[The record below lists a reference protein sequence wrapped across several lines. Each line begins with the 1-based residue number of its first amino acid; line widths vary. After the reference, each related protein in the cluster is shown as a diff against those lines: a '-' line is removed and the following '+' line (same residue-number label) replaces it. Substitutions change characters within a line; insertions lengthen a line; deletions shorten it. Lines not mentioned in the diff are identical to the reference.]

1 MRRRSILSLAR
12 ILDNCKTG
20 TVAGIRRYFSDLP
33 TNISFDV
40 SRKTGFEAL
49 GASWTVEPLS
59 GLNSS
64 GMHAVRVSCG
74 STVVLARVQMVHDGG
89 MKSWRR
95 SQIPNVL
102 VEYKEHYHAMGMF
115 PPIFDRRGTLVTSRE
130 RRISSNIRDMVESL
144 VVPEVSLV
152 EDVRVYLSVLSSHE
166 EYDSEIVAI
175 NAASIALSL
184 SPEIP
189 WYGPAGAARIFF
201 GREKETEKEKRCTAS
216 VRGKLRARKEQIGP
230 GDGGH
235 DAPNSMLVICTKNGI
250 LQVRGDAHEMNPKF
264 IKDGL
269 RTALNTVRDTLVRYQ
284 LEHGAAKFT
293 GQILRGA
300 DPSAARRIHDHI
312 DALIF
317 EYFKSHPNSLS
328 HMDDYVRKTLIPSVK
343 NLCSQQGR
351 WRSEASRI
359 KGSGCVTMEDV
370 TYVTTSLIQKYIKDA
385 FFNDGTRPDGR
396 KFDDIVPDSVDI
408 GCLPGCHGSS
418 MYSAGGT
425 SIITAVTCG
434 SLSENANTEY
444 RKSGPEFTR
453 VSSTCIMNQNEG
465 RGRQNNDDDVTLS
478 EFLSSTFSRLVPGVD
493 RIPFCFRVST
503 EIITMDGS
511 LLSSCLN
518 AAAMAMQHVGVGLS
532 HPCGA
537 ATVGLACKS
546 PEGSLDGEEQKLYFN
561 EQGICNRQEVRD
573 YKIIADP
580 SGVES
585 LALDATLVTSG
596 NGSKVTS
603 WMFQCHSPVDITADT
618 ISEMIAL
625 GLKVQKNHFKR
636 LASIA
641 KVQAPYRATFG
652 QLSVH
657 PATLPRLQSDRGAI
671 LNSIESQTGG
681 KIHVGDEGLLN
692 LFAPSPMQYE
702 QLEEAVVQAAGAN
715 LVPGRVYKSRVTA
728 IKDFGAFVELPGSD
742 VEALLHI
749 SEISYRRIASVE
761 DELSLLQELD
771 VVFQGRDKM
780 GNLRVS
786 LKAAAEKKRDY
797 NE

>member
-1 MRRRSILSLAR
+1 MRRRSILSLTR
-12 ILDNCKTG
+12 ILVSCKTG
-20 TVAGIRRYFSDLP
+20 TVASIRRYFSDIP
-33 TNISFDV
+33 TNNSFDV

-59 GLNSS
+59 TGLNSS
-64 GMHAVRVSCG
+64 GIHAVRVSCG
-74 STVVLARVQMVHDGG
+74 STVVLARVQTVHDGG
-89 MKSWRR
+89 MKSWRG
-95 SQIPNVL
+95 SQSPNVL

-130 RRISSNIRDMVESL
+130 RRISSNIRNMVESL

-152 EDVRVYLSVLSSHE
+152 GDVWVDLSVLSSHE
-166 EYDSEIVAI
+166 EYDSEIVAM

-189 WYGPAGAARIFF
+189 WYGPAGAVRIFF
-201 GREKETEKEKRCTAS
+201 GKEKEKEKMCS
-216 VRGKLRARKEQIGP
+216 VSVLGKLRARKEGIGH
-230 GDGGH
+230 GVND
-235 DAPNSMLVICTKNGI
+235 DAPSSMLVICTKNGI
-250 LQVRGDAHEMNPKF
+250 LQVRGDAHEIDSKS

-269 RTALNTVRDTLVRYQ
+269 QTALNTVRDTLVRYQ
-284 LEHGAAKFT
+284 LDHGAAKFT

-312 DALIF
+312 DALIS
-317 EYFKSHPNSLS
+317 EYFKSHPNSSS
-328 HMDDYVRKTLIPSVK
+328 HLDEYVQSTLIPSVK

-359 KGSGCVTMEDV
+359 KGSGCVTKEDV
-370 TYVTTSLIQKYIKDA
+370 KYVTTALIEKYIKDA
-385 FFNDGTRPDGR
+385 FFNDGKRLDGR
-396 KFDDIVPDSVDI
+396 SFDDIIPDSVDM

-425 SIITAVTCG
+425 SVVTAVTCG
-434 SLSENANTEY
+434 SLLENANTEY
-444 RKSGPEFTR
+444 RKSGSEFTR
-453 VSSTCIMNQNEG
+453 VSSACMMNQNKG
-465 RGRQNNDDDVTLS
+465 RGRHHNNDDDVTLS

-493 RIPFCFRVST
+493 KIPFCFRIST
-503 EIITMDGS
+503 EIITMDGC

-518 AAAMAMQHVGVGLS
+518 AAAMAMQHLGVRLS

-537 ATVGLACKS
+537 ATVGLACRF
-546 PEGSLDGEEQKLYFN
+546 PEGSLDGEEQSMYLN
-561 EQGICNRQEVRD
+561 EKGICNRQEVGD
-573 YKIIADP
+573 HKIIADP
-580 SGVES
+580 SGLES

-596 NGSKVTS
+596 SGSKVTS

-618 ISEMIAL
+618 ISEMIDL

-641 KVQAPYRATFG
+641 KVQAPNRAKFG

-671 LNSIESQTGG
+671 LDSIESQTGG
-681 KIHVGDEGLLN
+681 KIHVGDDGLLN

-702 QLEEAVVQAAGAN
+702 QLEEAVVRAAGAN
-715 LVPGRVYKSRVTA
+715 LVPGRVYKSRVTS

-742 VEALLHI
+742 IEALLHI
-749 SEISYRRIASVE
+749 SEISYKRIASVE